1 MAKISLGKQQSVFSE
16 KTIQPNNWFV
26 IRFPANFLIRGSNVS
41 SNFQEWMATDVNV
54 QEPVEFQ
61 KVGFQVQG
69 RPFSRPVLKENDG
82 YEFTITME
90 ETSDWKVMR
99 LINQLERRN
108 INEYGI
114 HSYWKEAKIGEIRIC
129 ALSPEGYVG
138 NNHDISKT
146 WVMVD
151 SFFVRADGMD
161 FSYSSPSKIT
171 RKLTFCCNQIK
182 ME

>member
-1 MAKISLGKQQSVFSE
+1 MAKISLSKQQSAFSE

-26 IRFPANFLIRGSNVS
+26 IRFPAKFTD
-41 SNFQEWMATDVNV
+41 FQEWMAVDVNV

-90 ETSDWKVMR
+90 ETTDWKVAE
-99 LINQLERRN
+99 LINQLEKKN

-114 HSYWKEAKIGEIRIC
+114 HSYWTEAKIGDIEIS
-129 ALSPEGYVG
+129 ALSPSGDG
-138 NNHDISKT
+138 ASGHDVVLT
-146 WVMVD
+146 CVMVD
-151 SFFVRADGMD
+151 SFFVRADGLD
-161 FSYSSPSKIT
+161 FSYSSPGKIS
-171 RKLTFCCNQIK
+171 RKLTFCCNQIMMK
-182 ME
+182 KI

>member
-1 MAKISLGKQQSVFSE
+1 MAKISLDKQQSVFSE

-26 IRFPANFLIRGSNVS
+26 IRFPPEFDGYMG
-41 SNFQEWMATDVNV
+41 FHEWMAVDVNV

-114 HSYWKEAKIGEIRIC
+114 HSYWTKAKIGEIRIC